1 MEWIQELNLTSK
13 EKKKIEMLIKE
24 SEITDI
30 RFVQRNIY
38 LFLRSSKIILL
49 KNSTEMIY
57 KKLKEIIEKDLIPKE
72 YEQKINKK
80 KADEWTEEELWCLKH
95 EFYKTELESL
105 SIKLNKSQYQI
116 SLKVIELGMVNSGSW
131 DDDEVKYLEENQEIS
146 NYELAKTLKRS
157 ISSIK
162 AKKRVLKIRK
172 GELDCEL
179 VKKI

>member
-13 EKKKIEMLIKE
+13 ERKKIEMLIKE

-30 RFVQRNIY
+30 KFIQGNIY
-38 LFLRSSKIILL
+38 LFLRNSKIILL

-57 KKLKEIIEKDLIPKE
+57 KNLKETIEKEMIPKK
-72 YEQKINKK
+72 YEQKIIKK
-80 KADEWTEEELWCLKH
+80 KADEWTEEELWHLKH
-95 EFYKTELESL
+95 NFYKTELEPL

-116 SLKVIELGMVNSGSW
+116 SLKVIELGMVSSGSW
-131 DDDEVKYLEENQEIS
+131 ADDEIKYLEENQDVS

-162 AKKRVLKIRK
+162 AKKRVLKLEK
-172 GELDCEL
+172 ESKL
-179 VKKI
+179 